1 MAFDENVDTMHLVVL
16 FEEEVSLSE
25 VDDVKRVDYS

>member
-1 MAFDENVDTMHLVVL
+1 MSFDENVDTMHLVVL